1 MISEIKNN
9 ETKICKKCG
18 RELPLSKYSKIY
30 GKAWSV
36 TCKDCIIDTRT
47 KKYYENGL
55 TLYNTDKSMRT
66 KRNYKTIHKSRILT
80 KAVSGI
86 AHIAKDE
93 RFVRL
98 LDYKDTWISNYGNH

>member
-30 GKAWSV
+30 GNAWAV
-36 TCKDCIIDTRT
+36 TCKDCVIDTRT

-98 LDYKDTWISNYGNH
+98 LDYKDSIKAD

>member
-66 KRNYKTIHKSRILT
+66 KRNYKTKKRLEEDLGDLT
-80 KAVSGI
+80 
-86 AHIAKDE
+86 
-93 RFVRL
+93 
-98 LDYKDTWISNYGNH
+98 DYEKVTTYNVLRVK